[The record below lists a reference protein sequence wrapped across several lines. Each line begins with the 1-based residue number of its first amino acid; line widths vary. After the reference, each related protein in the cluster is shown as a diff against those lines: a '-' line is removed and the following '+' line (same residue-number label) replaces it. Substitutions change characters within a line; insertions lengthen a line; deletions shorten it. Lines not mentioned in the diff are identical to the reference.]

1 MANQVVV
8 RSGSKWL
15 HFKQPLYIIETYRLD
30 EVIPKLLDIEEI
42 ANRSSLYV
50 AGFISYEAAS
60 AFDSALTTH
69 PSTSFPLIWFG
80 LYKEPDS
87 LSFLSTFT
95 ESERHDNFWNLSID
109 QDGYRQALERIK
121 GSIAMGETY
130 QVNYT
135 FRLYSKYSEDPFT
148 LFRQLMM
155 SQPVEYASYVETDQF
170 AICSASPE
178 LFFDLD
184 GHQLTTRPMK
194 GTASR
199 GLTLITDQEQSNR
212 LQNSLKD
219 RAENLMIVDM
229 MRNDLGRIA
238 LPGSIRVSKL
248 FEVEKYPTVWQ
259 MTSTVSS
266 RTQASFS
273 EILTA
278 LFPSASITGAPKV
291 QTMKIITDLENSP
304 RKIYTGA
311 IGYLFPNRKA
321 QFSVAIR
328 TVLIDKWNG
337 ACEYGV
343 GSGVVWDSVDQL
355 EFEECM
361 VKAKILTDPCP
372 DFSIFESLLWENNN
386 YFLLSYHLD
395 RLHNSAEYFDFP
407 IDVPLIK
414 KRLLEFSTTLSAVEQ
429 NRPHKIRL
437 ILSPTGQIE
446 CQSTPITRNLDQQ
459 LIKVKLASTPIDPSD
474 RFLYHKTTKRDIYEQ
489 AKMDNPDCDDVLLWN
504 KQGEITESCVAN
516 VVVDIKG
523 KLITPPVSSG
533 LLAGTFRAWLLDHQ
547 KISERIVTIDEVL
560 MANRIYLINSVRKWR
575 RADLTAPHA
584 KEYKL
589 QRQPI

>member
-1 MANQVVV
+1 MANQVIV

-30 EVIPKLLDIEEI
+30 EVIPKLQDIEEI

-60 AFDSALTTH
+60 AFDSALTTR

-95 ESERHDNFWNLSID
+95 ESERHDNSWKPSID
-109 QDGYRQALERIK
+109 QDGYRQVLERIK

-135 FRLYSKYSEDPFT
+135 FRLRSEYNEDPLT

-155 SQPVEYASYVETDQF
+155 IQPVEYASYVETDQF

-178 LFFDLD
+178 LFFNLD
-184 GHQLTTRPMK
+184 GHQLITRPMK
-194 GTASR
+194 GTAPR

-212 LQNSLKD
+212 LRNSLKD

-238 LPGSIRVSKL
+238 LPGSIKVSKL

-304 RKIYTGA
+304 RKIYTGT

-321 QFSVAIR
+321 QFNVAIR

-337 ACEYGV
+337 TCEYGV

-414 KRLLEFSTTLSAVEQ
+414 KRLSELSTTLSAVEQ
-429 NRPHKIRL
+429 NKPHKIKL

-446 CQSTPITRNLDQQ
+446 CQSTSITGNPNQQ
-459 LIKVKLASTPIDPSD
+459 LIKVKLAGTPIDPSNC
-474 RFLYHKTTKRDIYEQ
+474 FLYHKTTKRDIYEQ
-489 AKMDNPDCDDVLLWN
+489 AKMGNPDCDDVLLWN
-504 KQGEITESCVAN
+504 ENGEITESCIAN
-516 VVVDIKG
+516 VVVDFKDR
-523 KLITPPVSSG
+523 LVTPPVSSG
-533 LLAGTFRAWLLDHQ
+533 LLAGTFRRWLLKQQ
-547 KISERIVTIDEVL
+547 KISEEIVTIDDIMV
-560 MANRIYLINSVRKWR
+560 ADRIYLINSVRKWR
-575 RADLTAPHA
+575 RADLTVPHT
-584 KEYKL
+584 KEYRL
-589 QRQPI
+589 QRKAI

>member
-1 MANQVVV
+1 MANQVIV

-15 HFKQPLYIIETYRLD
+15 HFKQPLYIIETHRLD
-30 EVIPKLLDIEEI
+30 EVISKLQDIEEI
-42 ANRSSLYV
+42 ASRFGLYV

-60 AFDSALTTH
+60 AFDSALTTF
-69 PSTSFPLIWFG
+69 PSTNFPLIWFG

-87 LSFLSTFT
+87 MNVLSSFT
-95 ESERHDNFWNLSID
+95 ERLDRFWIPSID
-109 QDGYRQALERIK
+109 QNGYRQILERIK
-121 GSIAMGETY
+121 GFIAAGETY

-135 FRLYSKYSEDPFT
+135 FRLHSKQKEDPLI

-155 SQPVEYASYVETDQF
+155 IQPAGYASYVETDQF

-178 LFFDLD
+178 LFFNLD
-184 GHQLTTRPMK
+184 DHQLITRPMK
-194 GTASR
+194 GTATR
-199 GLTLITDQEQSNR
+199 GLTLSADQEQSNR

-238 LPGSIRVSKL
+238 SPGSIKVPKL

-266 RTQASFS
+266 QTQASFS

-304 RKIYTGA
+304 RKIYTGT
-311 IGYLFPNRKA
+311 IGYLSPNRKA
-321 QFSVAIR
+321 QFNVAIR

-337 ACEYGV
+337 TSEYGV

-361 VKAKILTDPCP
+361 VKAKILTEPYP
-372 DFSIFESLLWENNN
+372 NFSIFESLLWENKN
-386 YFLLSYHLD
+386 YFLLAYHLD
-395 RLHNSAEYFDFP
+395 RLHSSAKYFDFP
-407 IDVPLIK
+407 IDVSLIE
-414 KRLLEFSTTLSAVEQ
+414 KRLLELSTTLSAAEE
-429 NRPHKIRL
+429 NKPHKIRL
-437 ILSPTGQIE
+437 VLSPTGQIE
-446 CQSTPITRNLDQQ
+446 CQSASITETQNQQPIQ
-459 LIKVKLASTPIDPSD
+459 IKLASVPIDPSN
-474 RFLYHKTTKRDIYEQ
+474 RFLYHKTTQRDVYDQ
-489 AKMDNPDCDDVLLWN
+489 AKMDTPDCDDILLWN
-504 KQGEITESCVAN
+504 KRGEITESCVAN

-523 KLITPPVSSG
+523 ELITPPISSG
-533 LLAGTFRAWLLDHQ
+533 LLAGTFRAWLLDQQ
-547 KISERIVTIDEVL
+547 KISEEIITIDDIL
-560 MANRIYLINSVRKWR
+560 LANRIYLINSVRKWR
-575 RADLTAPHA
+575 QADLTAPHA
-584 KEYKL
+584 KEYRL
-589 QRQPI
+589 QRKAI